1 MSYDLFF
8 KPKSGKFSKEQFDS
22 YFDGREGYAIEG
34 TQAWYQNEATG
45 VYFVFE
51 FQEQEDDEEDYF
63 PVAFNMNYFRPTFFV
78 KEAEPEV
85 LDFVSKFD
93 FKVEDPQM
101 NGMGS
106 GNFDQKKF
114 RSGWLHG
121 NEFGYQSILKDHPEV
136 FSLPTKTLED
146 AWAWNINKESL
157 QEQVTEDVFVPTI
170 MLLKYEDKVVTA
182 CVWPDAIPS
191 IIPPVDILL
200 IGRKQ
205 LAPRKLFKKVED
217 MAIGTW
223 GDIKPLLERHK
234 KKMHGDA
241 YYLHYQTVPNDI
253 KKHIKDL
260 RSFDISSLERFSADQ
275 VLDAEL
281 VKKYAA

>member
-51 FQEQEDDEEDYF
+51 FQEQEDDEEDCF

-85 LDFVSKFD
+85 LALVLKFD

-114 RSGWLHG
+114 RSGWLQG

-146 AWAWNINKESL
+146 AWAWNINKESF
-157 QEQVTEDVFVPTI
+157 QEQRTLQQI
-170 MLLKYEDKVVTA
+170 
-182 CVWPDAIPS
+182 
-191 IIPPVDILL
+191 
-200 IGRKQ
+200 Q
-205 LAPRKLFKKVED
+205 
-217 MAIGTW
+217 
-223 GDIKPLLERHK
+223 
-234 KKMHGDA
+234 
-241 YYLHYQTVPNDI
+241 
-253 KKHIKDL
+253 
-260 RSFDISSLERFSADQ
+260 
-275 VLDAEL
+275 
-281 VKKYAA
+281 

>member
-8 KPKSGKFSKEQFDS
+8 RPKSGKFSKEQFES
-22 YFDGREGYAIEG
+22 YFDGREGYTIEG

-51 FQEQEDDEEDYF
+51 FQAQEDDEDDYF
-63 PVAFNMNYFRPTFFV
+63 PVVFNMNYFRPTFFV

-85 LDFVSKFD
+85 LEFVSKFD
-93 FKVEDPQM
+93 LEVEDPQI

-106 GNFDQKKF
+106 GDFDRNKF

-121 NEFGYQSILKDHPEV
+121 NEFGYQSILKDHPKV

-146 AWAWNINKESL
+146 AWAWNMNKGSL
-157 QEQVTEDVFVPTI
+157 QKQVTEDVFVPTI
-170 MLLKYEDKVVTA
+170 MFLKYEGKVVTA

-191 IIPPVDILL
+191 ILPPVDILL
-200 IGRKQ
+200 IGRKL

-234 KKMHGDA
+234 EKMHGDA
-241 YYLHYQTVPNDI
+241 YYLHYQTVPNEI
-253 KKHIKDL
+253 KKHIKGL
-260 RSFDISSLERFSADQ
+260 RSLDMSSFERLSADQ

-281 VKKYAA
+281 VQKYAA